1 MAQPVRLLD
10 QVRDQIRL
18 LHYSYRT
25 EQQYVGWIRR
35 FILFHGRRH
44 PREMGGPEVEAF
56 LTYLAVDRNVAASTQ
71 SQALGALLFLYRK
84 VLKQD
89 LPWLRG
95 VVRAKKPVRVPTVL
109 SRNEIR
115 ALLAELDGVYHL
127 IALLLYGSGLR
138 LLEALRL
145 RVQDVDFEGLQITV
159 RSGKGGKDR
168 VTVLP
173 ETVVPTLR
181 LHLEQVHGR
190 HEIALREGFGGVDLP
205 HALARK
211 YRGADQEWA
220 WQYVF
225 PARFPTVDPR
235 EGIRRRHHINEDAV
249 QRQVKNAL
257 RRAGIHRT
265 ASCHT
270 LRHSFATQLLESG
283 VNIRTEQSLLGHKD
297 VTTTQIYT
305 HVMRKG
311 SLAVRSPADL

>member
-35 FILFHGRRH
+35 FILFHARRH

-56 LTYLAVDRNVAASTQ
+56 LTNLAVDRNVAASTQ

-145 RVQDVDFEGLQITV
+145 RVQDVDFDGLQITV

-173 ETVVPTLR
+173 ESVVPTLR
-181 LHLEQVHGR
+181 LHLEQVRGR
-190 HEIALREGFGGVDLP
+190 HEIALREGFGGAITSTKMPSSGKSRTHCGV
-205 HALARK
+205 LAFIGLHR
-211 YRGADQEWA
+211 
-220 WQYVF
+220 VT
-225 PARFPTVDPR
+225 RF
-235 EGIRRRHHINEDAV
+235 GIPSQPSYWNRVSTYELSNRSSATRMS
-249 QRQVKNAL
+249 RQ
-257 RRAGIHRT
+257 
-265 ASCHT
+265 
-270 LRHSFATQLLESG
+270 
-283 VNIRTEQSLLGHKD
+283 HKF
-297 VTTTQIYT
+297 TR
-305 HVMRKG
+305 M
-311 SLAVRSPADL
+311 

>member
-127 IALLLYGSGLR
+127 IAMLLYGSGLR
-138 LLEALRL
+138 LL
-145 RVQDVDFEGLQITV
+145 
-159 RSGKGGKDR
+159 
-168 VTVLP
+168 
-173 ETVVPTLR
+173 
-181 LHLEQVHGR
+181 
-190 HEIALREGFGGVDLP
+190 
-205 HALARK
+205 
-211 YRGADQEWA
+211 
-220 WQYVF
+220 
-225 PARFPTVDPR
+225 
-235 EGIRRRHHINEDAV
+235 
-249 QRQVKNAL
+249 
-257 RRAGIHRT
+257 
-265 ASCHT
+265 
-270 LRHSFATQLLESG
+270 
-283 VNIRTEQSLLGHKD
+283 
-297 VTTTQIYT
+297 YT

>member
-159 RSGKGGKDR
+159 RSGKGG
-168 VTVLP
+168 
-173 ETVVPTLR
+173 
-181 LHLEQVHGR
+181 
-190 HEIALREGFGGVDLP
+190 
-205 HALARK
+205 
-211 YRGADQEWA
+211 
-220 WQYVF
+220 
-225 PARFPTVDPR
+225 
-235 EGIRRRHHINEDAV
+235 
-249 QRQVKNAL
+249 
-257 RRAGIHRT
+257 
-265 ASCHT
+265 
-270 LRHSFATQLLESG
+270 
-283 VNIRTEQSLLGHKD
+283 
-297 VTTTQIYT
+297 
-305 HVMRKG
+305 
-311 SLAVRSPADL
+311 